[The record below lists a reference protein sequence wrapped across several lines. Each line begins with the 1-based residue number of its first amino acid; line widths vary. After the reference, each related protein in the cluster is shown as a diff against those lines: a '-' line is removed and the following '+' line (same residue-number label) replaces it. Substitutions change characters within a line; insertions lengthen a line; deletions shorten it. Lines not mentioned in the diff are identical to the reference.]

1 MKAFDTPARKL
12 LVAVA
17 LAVGLGGAA
26 LADPGMGPGCGPGP
40 GPGPGYGAGP
50 GRGDP
55 AQHWAMM
62 QQHREQRFATLKADL
77 KLRPDQE
84 AAWNA
89 FQAAA
94 QDHRMTPEEMKAQR
108 DRMQGLNAVER
119 HQARVTFMEERL
131 ADMKTMGSALETF
144 YATLDPQ
151 QKATLDR
158 FSDMPRHGA
167 WRRTEPPAPPGVPA
181 PAAPPP
187 VPAPQN

>member
-12 LVAVA
+12 LVAAA
-17 LAVGLGGAA
+17 LAVGLSGAA

-40 GPGPGYGAGP
+40 GPGYGAGYGAG
-50 GRGDP
+50 RGDQ

-62 QQHREQRFATLKADL
+62 QQHREQRFAALKTDL

-89 FQAAA
+89 FQTAA
-94 QDHRMTPEEMKAQR
+94 QDHRMTPEEMKTQR

-131 ADMKTMGSALETF
+131 ADMKTMGSALEAF

-158 FSDMPRHGA
+158 FSDMPRRGA
-167 WRRTEPPAPPGVPA
+167 WKRMEPPAPPAAPVP
-181 PAAPPP
+181 PAA
-187 VPAPQN
+187 APQN